1 MSNQKVQCQVQRP
14 SGTKCNTSKITS
26 QSALSQ
32 YLSDLQVQYDYRY
45 AVDDPVSGV
54 INDRWEHRHGEY
66 VKGAYSVLE
75 PDGRLRIVDYEL
87 DGPKG
92 FHAVIRTQFP
102 GKPFQKLHRY
112 IYLPETKNV
121 SSRNLPEYSHSP
133 T

>member
-1 MSNQKVQCQVQRP
+1 
-14 SGTKCNTSKITS
+14 
-26 QSALSQ
+26 
-32 YLSDLQVQYDYRY
+32 VQYDYRY

-75 PDGRLRIVDYEL
+75 PDGKVRTVDYEV

-102 GKPFQKLHRY
+102 SKCPEDAY
-112 IYLPETKNV
+112 IFNCYFVL
-121 SSRNLPEYSHSP
+121 RRI
-133 T
+133 